1 MAWDNISHESIMR
14 KHRAIYFF
22 LMQTEVKRV
31 SSEKL
36 FYMMQKTG
44 FLMVIANTESQS
56 LGNTVDTK
64 KGKLCISK

>member
-1 MAWDNISHESIMR
+1 
-14 KHRAIYFF
+14 
-22 LMQTEVKRV
+22 MQTEVKRV

-64 KGKLCISK
+64 KGKLCTSK

>member
-1 MAWDNISHESIMR
+1 
-14 KHRAIYFF
+14 
-22 LMQTEVKRV
+22 MQTEVKMV

-64 KGKLCISK
+64 KGKLWGYLHPESQMVMASFKASLCSHW